1 MLKELDLRDLRL
13 EFDLKFMGII
23 QVGSFVSKEFSKLK
37 ELGVSDFIFVE
48 ANPNIIPELKNNVDE
63 SCIILNELI
72 SDVDNVE
79 YDFYISNH
87 LQSSSM
93 LKFDKHSHYYP
104 TMSDVVDTIKLKS
117 ITLDSLIKREDI
129 DMKKFNTL
137 MLDVQGAEL
146 MVINGFLKNINF
158 IDYIYTE
165 INFDTMYDGCT
176 LESEFTDYMQ
186 SIGFY
191 LLKYFNTGSGW
202 GDALYVRR

>member
-13 EFDLKFMGII
+13 EFDLKFKGII

-48 ANPNIIPELKNNVDE
+48 ANPNIISELKNNVDE
-63 SCIILNELI
+63 SCIIFNELI
-72 SDVDNVE
+72 TDVDNVE

-93 LKFDKHSHYYP
+93 LKFDKHAHYYP

-117 ITLDSLIKREDI
+117 ITLDSLIKREGV

-137 MLDVQGAEL
+137 MLDVQGAEF

-165 INFDTMYDGCT
+165 INFDTMYDGCI
-176 LESEFTDYMQ
+176 LEPQFTDYMQ
-186 SIGFY
+186 SIGFH
-191 LLKYFNTGSGW
+191 LLKHFNTGNGW

>member
-1 MLKELDLRDLRL
+1 LRL
-13 EFDLKFMGII
+13 EFDLKFKGII

-48 ANPNIIPELKNNVDE
+48 ANPNIISELKNNVDE

-72 SDVDNVE
+72 TDVDNVE

-93 LKFDKHSHYYP
+93 LKFDKHAHYYP

-117 ITLDSLIKREDI
+117 ITLDSLIKREGV

-137 MLDVQGAEL
+137 MLDVQGAEF

-165 INFDTMYDGCT
+165 INFDTMYDGCI
-176 LESEFTDYMQ
+176 LEPQFTDYMQ
-186 SIGFY
+186 SIGFH
-191 LLKYFNTGSGW
+191 LLKHFNTGNGW